1 MNPVQKIL
9 NSATGVAA
17 FGERK
22 SNRLLAAFI
31 APALMAAAIFTAS
44 PEAQAQNWQSL
55 LNRTN
60 TNADQYSA
68 SETLRSMNTNRF
80 AVVFQVRE
88 VSIENDSRVNFG
100 GVVGAAAGSQLG
112 RNMSGSVERNLTRS
126 LGAALGGVIGSKVQ
140 QRTTRKKG
148 YEIMVLE
155 QRSGR
160 DPQMHTVVQQMD
172 HPVREGDVVGMAGS
186 GSKVRL
192 IEINPEAQRFL
203 QQQLSGR
210 VPEIES
216 ARRQVNNSS
225 PSGYRP

>member
-1 MNPVQKIL
+1 MTPVKKIL

-22 SNRLLAAFI
+22 NRLLAAFI
-31 APALMAAAIFTAS
+31 APALMAAAVFTAS

-55 LNRTN
+55 LNRQN
-60 TNADQYSA
+60 THADRYSA

-88 VSIENDSRVNFG
+88 VAIENDSRVNFG

-112 RNMSGSVERNLTRS
+112 KNMNGSIERNLTRS
-126 LGAALGGVIGSKVQ
+126 LGAALGGVVGSKIQ

-160 DPQMHTVVQQMD
+160 DPQMHTVIQQMD
-172 HPVREGDVVGMAGS
+172 HPVNPGDIVGMAGS
-186 GSKVRL
+186 GNRVRL

-210 VPEIES
+210 VPEIET
-216 ARRQVNNSS
+216 ARRQANNPA